1 MTHLISL
8 IKEKATRAIANQFA
22 DEIADPMLLQAEITE
37 STQPQFGHYQCNS
50 ALKIAKIL
58 KLNPREIAKQIADVI
73 DLYDQAGH
81 RIIEKIEIAGAG
93 FINIFLCPDFLAKSI
108 ESMLLDERLGV
119 PLVNK
124 EKIIVEFSSPNIAK
138 ELHVGHLR
146 STIIGDALA
155 RLFEFLGYEVLRL
168 NHIGDFGTQF
178 GMLIA
183 YIQNYESA
191 VFQNTIDLSTLMS
204 WYKKAKYQFDQDP
217 EFKKL
222 SQLEV
227 VKLQQGNKNSVQI
240 WKRICEISRAAFQ
253 EIYQLLDVQII
264 ERGESFYSPYL
275 AQIVADLEQKGLIT
289 ISNGAKCIFLDG
301 FVGRDNTPLP
311 MIVQKSDEG
320 YNYET
325 TDMAALYHRV
335 QKEKATRI
343 IIVTDAGQNL
353 HFAMIFKAA
362 EKAHYFDPEQ
372 VQLDHV
378 PFGVVLGPDGKKF
391 KTRSGETEKLID
403 LLMGAIQRAK
413 QILKT
418 RLPLLSEEELEKSAK
433 ILGIDAVKYADLC
446 CHRIKDYVFSYDRML
461 KFEGNTAAFLLY
473 AYVRIQGI
481 KRKVGKEAVK
491 GPIVL
496 SHPSEV
502 AMAFHLC
509 LFPETL
515 QMMSQDLLP
524 NRLCDYL
531 YVLAEKFHAFF
542 RDCRVEGSGEENSRL
557 LLSEAAAQVLKKGL
571 SILGLQTLERM

>member
-1 MTHLISL
+1 MTSLISL
-8 IKEKATRAIANQFA
+8 IKEKVTQAIINQFSI
-22 DEIADPMLLQAEITE
+22 EIIDPILLQAEITQ

-50 ALKIAKIL
+50 ALKIAKTL
-58 KLNPREIAKQIADVI
+58 KSHPRQIAKRIMDII
-73 DLYDQAGH
+73 DLYDPVG
-81 RIIEKIEIAGAG
+81 RRMIEKIEIAGAG
-93 FINIFLCPDFLAKSI
+93 FINIFLCSDFLAKRI
-108 ESMLLDERLGV
+108 EFMLSDERLGV
-119 PLVNK
+119 PLAK
-124 EKIIVEFSSPNIAK
+124 REKIIVEFSSPNIAK

-183 YIQNYESA
+183 YIQKYESNA
-191 VFQNTIDLSTLMS
+191 FQDTIDLSTLMN

-227 VKLQQGNKNSVQI
+227 VKLQQGHKRSFQI
-240 WKRICEISRAAFQ
+240 WERICEISKAAFQ
-253 EIYQLLDVQII
+253 EIYQLLDIRLI

-275 AQIVADLEQKGLIT
+275 AQIITDLEQKELIT
-289 ISNGAKCIFLDG
+289 ISNGAKCIFLEG
-301 FVGRDNTPLP
+301 FIGRDNIPLP
-311 MIVQKSDEG
+311 IIVQKSDGG

-335 QKEKATRI
+335 QKEKANRI
-343 IIVTDAGQNL
+343 IVVTDIGQSL

-362 EKAHYFDPEQ
+362 EKAHYFDPKQ
-372 VQLDHV
+372 LQLDHV

-391 KTRSGETEKLID
+391 KTRSGEAEKLID

-418 RLPLLSEEELEKSAK
+418 RLPFLTEEELEKSAK

-446 CHRIKDYVFSYDRML
+446 CHRIKDYIFSYDRML
-461 KFEGNTAAFLLY
+461 KFEGNTATFLLY

-481 KRKVGKEAVK
+481 KRRIGKEAIK
-491 GPIVL
+491 KSIVL
-496 SHPSEV
+496 SHPSEI

-542 RDCRVEGSGEENSRL
+542 RDCRVEGSSEEDSRL
-557 LLSEAAAQVLKKGL
+557 WLSEATARVLKKGL

>member
-1 MTHLISL
+1 MTPLISL
-8 IKEKATRAIANQFA
+8 IREKATQAITHQFSA
-22 DEIADPMLLQAEITE
+22 EVVDPMFLQAEITE

-58 KLNPREIAKQIADVI
+58 KVNPRQIAKQIADVV
-73 DLYDQAGH
+73 DLYDQAGY
-81 RIIEKIEIAGAG
+81 RMIEKIEIAGAG
-93 FINIFLCPDFLAKSI
+93 FINIFLCSDFLAKRI
-108 ESMLLDERLGV
+108 ESMLSDERLGV

-168 NHIGDFGTQF
+168 NHVGDFGTQF

-183 YIQNYESA
+183 YIQKYEA
-191 VFQNTIDLSTLMS
+191 LAFQNTIDLSTLMS
-204 WYKKAKYQFDQDP
+204 WYKKAKHQFDQDP

-227 VKLQQGNKNSVQI
+227 VKLQQGNKNSFQI
-240 WKRICEISRAAFQ
+240 WERICEVSRAAFQ
-253 EIYQLLDVQII
+253 EIYQLLDVRLI

-275 AQIVADLEQKGLIT
+275 AQIVADLEQKGLVT

-311 MIVQKSDEG
+311 MIVQKSDGG

-343 IIVTDAGQNL
+343 IIVTDAGQSL

-362 EKAHYFDPEQ
+362 EKAHYFDPKQ

-413 QILKT
+413 QILET

-531 YVLAEKFHAFF
+531 YLLAEKFHAFF
-542 RDCRVEGSGEENSRL
+542 RDCRVEGSSEENSRL
-557 LLSEAAAQVLKKGL
+557 LLSEVAAQVLKKGL